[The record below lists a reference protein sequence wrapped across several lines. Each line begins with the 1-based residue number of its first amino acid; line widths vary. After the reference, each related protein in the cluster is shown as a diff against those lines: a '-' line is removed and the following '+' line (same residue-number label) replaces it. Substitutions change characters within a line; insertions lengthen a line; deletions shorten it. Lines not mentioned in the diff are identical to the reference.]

1 MTLSEPQSKSKT
13 ARAYDLSALSESAR
27 NQAWQRFEV
36 IRPFLQEGVPLST
49 VVRQH
54 AISLRTARRWVQIY
68 RQGGLAALCRQPRSD
83 RGKRRGLSAILAELV
98 EALALQTPPLSVAAI
113 YRQVVTV
120 AKDQGEQTPSYDLIH
135 DIVQQMDP
143 ALVTLAQQG
152 SKTYANAFELL
163 YRREAEAPNAI
174 WQADHT
180 LLDIVLKDDNGPTK
194 KPWLTI
200 IIDDYSRA
208 IAGYMLSFE
217 APSALHT
224 ALALRQ
230 AIWRK
235 SEPQWQVCGL
245 PAVLYSDHGSDFTSK
260 HLEQVCADLKIRAVF
275 SQVGKP
281 RGRGRVERF
290 FNTVNQR
297 LLSRLPGYAPAG
309 FVAQVAPVLAL
320 QDLSQELQHFLLHEY
335 HQEPHSITGI
345 APQAGWHEGGFLP
358 RMPESLE
365 QLDLLLLT
373 VAKPRT
379 IRRDGIWFQN
389 LRYIDTTLAAYIGE
403 RVTVRYDPRDIT
415 EIRVYHRDQF
425 LCRAVCRELAGETV
439 SLKDIIQARRR
450 RKRELH
456 QRIDQRQ
463 SLVDRLLVSSVST
476 APYEKTSQVSEN
488 PQPNRRKLKRYYNE

>member
-1 MTLSEPQSKSKT
+1 MEPAEANPT
-13 ARAYDLSALSESAR
+13 SESDRVDSLATR
-27 NQAWQRFEV
+27 SETVRTQAWQRFQV
-36 IRPFLQEGVPLST
+36 IRPFLQEGVALPTLA
-49 VVRQH
+49 RQH
-54 AISLRTARRWVQIY
+54 AVSLRTARRWVQLY

-83 RGKRRGLSAILAELV
+83 RGTRRGLPPILVELV

-113 YRQVVTV
+113 HRQVVTV
-120 AKDQGEQTPSYDLIH
+120 AKEQGEQAPSYDLVH

-143 ALVTLAQQG
+143 ALVMLAQQG
-152 SKTYANAFELL
+152 SKTYADAFELL

-180 LLDIVLKDDNGPTK
+180 LLDIVLKDDKGQAR

-235 SEPQWQVCGL
+235 SEPLWQVCGL
-245 PAVLYSDHGSDFTSK
+245 PAVLYTDHGSDFTSQ
-260 HLEQVCADLKIRAVF
+260 HLEQVCADLKIRAIF

-290 FNTVNQR
+290 FNTLNQR

-309 FVAQVAPVLAL
+309 YAANATPELDLQAL
-320 QDLSQELQHFLLHEY
+320 NRELHQFLLHEY
-335 HQEPHSITGI
+335 HQEPHSVTGVP
-345 APQAGWHEGGFLP
+345 PQERWHEGGFLP
-358 RMPESLE
+358 QMPESLE

-389 LRYIDTTLAAYIGE
+389 LRYIDTTLAAYIAE

-425 LCRAVCRELAGETV
+425 LCRAVCQELAGETV

-456 QRIDQRQ
+456 QQIEQRQ
-463 SLVDRLLVSSVST
+463 SLVDQLLASSVSPRPSREISV
-476 APYEKTSQVSEN
+476 ASES
-488 PQPNRRKLKRYYNE
+488 PPPNRSQLKRYYNE

>member
-1 MTLSEPQSKSKT
+1 MEHAEASPTSDSNRVDSLATQSET
-13 ARAYDLSALSESAR
+13 IRA
-27 NQAWQRFEV
+27 QAWQRFQV
-36 IRPFLQEGVPLST
+36 IRPFLQEGVSLAT
-49 VVRQH
+49 LARQH
-54 AISLRTARRWVQIY
+54 AISVRTTRRWVQRY
-68 RQGGLAALCRQPRSD
+68 RQGGLAALCRQTRSD
-83 RGKRRGLSAILAELV
+83 SGSRRCLSPILVELV
-98 EALALQTPPLSVAAI
+98 EGLALQTPALSVAAI
-113 YRQVVTV
+113 HRQVASVV
-120 AKDQGEQTPSYDLIH
+120 QEQGGSIPSYDLIH
-135 DIVQQMDP
+135 DIVHHMDP
-143 ALVTLAQQG
+143 ALKMLAQEG
-152 SKTYANAFELL
+152 SKAYDQAFELL

-180 LLDIVLKDDNGPTK
+180 LLDLVLKDDQGVAT

-235 SEPQWQVCGL
+235 SEPLWQVCGI
-245 PAVLYSDHGSDFTSK
+245 PAVLYSDHGSDFISK
-260 HLEQVCADLKIRAVF
+260 HLEQVCADLKIRAIF

-290 FNTVNQR
+290 FNTVNQK

-309 FVAQVAPVLAL
+309 FAAQVSPVLEL
-320 QDLSQELQHFLLHEY
+320 KDLDRAFQHFVLHDY
-335 HQEPHSITGI
+335 HQQPHSVTGVP
-345 APQAGWHEGGFLP
+345 PQARWHEGSFLP
-358 RMPESLE
+358 HMPQSLE

-379 IRRDGIWFQN
+379 IRRDGIWFQS
-389 LRYIDTTLAAYIGE
+389 LRYIDITLAAYIGE

-415 EIRVYHRDQF
+415 DIRVYHRDQF
-425 LCRAVCRELAGETV
+425 LCRAVCQELAGETV

-456 QRIDQRQ
+456 QHIDQRQ
-463 SLVDRLLVSSVST
+463 SLVDQLLASSVST
-476 APYEKTSQVSEN
+476 VPPQESTVESES
-488 PQPNRRKLKRYYNE
+488 PQPSHNKLKRYYNE

>member
-1 MTLSEPQSKSKT
+1 MEPAETSPTSQSERINSLAT
-13 ARAYDLSALSESAR
+13 RSETDR

-36 IRPFLQEGVPLST
+36 IRPFLQDGVPLST
-49 VVRQH
+49 SARQH
-54 AISLRTARRWVQIY
+54 TVSLRTARRWVQLY
-68 RQGGLAALCRQPRSD
+68 RQGGLTALCRQPRAD
-83 RGKRRGLSAILAELV
+83 RGKHRGLSTILVELA

-113 YRQVVTV
+113 HRQVVAV
-120 AKDQGEQTPSYDLIH
+120 AREQGEQAPSYDLVH

-152 SKTYANAFELL
+152 SKTYADTFELL
-163 YRREAEAPNAI
+163 HRREAQAPNAI

-180 LLDIVLKDDNGPTK
+180 LLDIVLKDDKGLAK

-208 IAGYMLSFE
+208 IAGYMLAFE

-235 SEPQWQVCGL
+235 SEPLWQVCGL
-245 PAVLYSDHGSDFTSK
+245 PAVLYTDHGSDFTSK
-260 HLEQVCADLKIRAVF
+260 HLEQVCADLKIRAIF
-275 SQVGKP
+275 SQIGKP

-290 FNTVNQR
+290 FNTLNQR

-309 FVAQVAPVLAL
+309 YAAKAVPTLEL
-320 QDLSQELQHFLLHEY
+320 QALSQELQHFLLYDY
-335 HQEPHSITGI
+335 HQEPHSVTGVP
-345 APQAGWHEGGFLP
+345 PQVRWHEGGFLP
-358 RMPESLE
+358 QMPESLD

-373 VAKPRT
+373 VAKPRI

-415 EIRVYHRDQF
+415 EIRVYHHDQF
-425 LCRAVCRELAGETV
+425 LCRAVCQELAGETV

-456 QRIDQRQ
+456 KQIDQRQ
-463 SLVDRLLVSSVST
+463 SLIDQLLVSSVSSSPSEEMT
-476 APYEKTSQVSEN
+476 AASEKPPPSRS
-488 PQPNRRKLKRYYNE
+488 PLKRYYNE